1 MDSVGNARKWPLEK
15 YCRWDR
21 DAKIWMDLP
30 TESGNCWLLL
40 QGLEILVIN
49 KEIAVESVCLTSSDV
64 GAFYDRY
71 HLGIAIKHKDSVSK
85 FRISFGDTVER
96 TKYDNCLEAVG
107 ELRKFISVTHHKNSG
122 GKGVK
127 PKPKEEMS
135 KTLIQ
140 VTKELLQTNSNVF
153 KDTDLVLSEE
163 NIGKIIQQ
171 CLLDSNFPAL
181 VAKVEEVLS
190 NRIGDED

>member
-15 YCRWDR
+15 YCRWER
-21 DAKIWMDLP
+21 DTKMWMDLS
-30 TESGNCWLLL
+30 TEKGNCWLLL

-49 KEIAVESVCLTSSDV
+49 KETAVESVCLTSSDV
-64 GAFYDRY
+64 EAFYNRC

-85 FRISFGDTVER
+85 FRITFGDTVER

-107 ELRKFISVTHHKNSG
+107 ELRKFIPVTQHKSSG
-122 GKGVK
+122 GKGVQ
-127 PKPKEEMS
+127 PKPNEEMS
-135 KTLIQ
+135 KTLNQ
-140 VTKELLQTNSNVF
+140 VIKELLQTQSNVS

-163 NIGKIIQQ
+163 NIGKMIQQ
-171 CLLDSNFPAL
+171 CLLDPNFPAH
-181 VAKVEEVLS
+181 VAKVEEILS